1 MRESFGQ
8 ALPRVAATLPGPRAA
23 ALVDALARTECP
35 ALTARRA
42 RRAETSG
49 ASHDPIVWARAHG
62 ANVEDVDGNVFVD
75 LTAGFGAA
83 AIGHGHSR
91 VVESIRAQTERLLHA
106 LGDVHPSDVKV
117 ALLSRLAGLA
127 PFPDARVIL
136 GLSGADAIEAAL
148 KTAML
153 ATKRPGVLAF
163 VGGYHGL
170 SYGAL
175 ATCGYKDVFRAPF
188 TDQMGAHVTFAP
200 YPAAGEAGSH
210 HHALAAV
217 RKAWDQARAPISAV
231 LFEPAQGRG
240 GIVFPPRGF
249 LAGLGELAH
258 ERGALL
264 IADEIF
270 TGLGRCGATWLSVS
284 EGVTPD
290 LVVTGK
296 ALGGGLPVSACL
308 GRREVMSAWGAPGGE
323 AIHTSTFLGHPLACA
338 AALATLEV
346 MENERLAER
355 AVRVGEPFRDRLRAK
370 LSAHACVRGVRG
382 VGLMLGVEL
391 DGGARG
397 LRIVRRLLE
406 RGYIVLPAGPDARVL
421 SLTPPLAIEEALLD
435 AFAVALD
442 EVLLEDGP

>member
-1 MRESFGQ
+1 MRDSFGQ
-8 ALPRVAATLPGPRAA
+8 ALPRVSAPLPGPRAA

-49 ASHDPIVWARAHG
+49 ASHDPIVWGRARG

-75 LTAGFGAA
+75 MTAGFGAA
-83 AIGHGHSR
+83 SIGHGHSR
-91 VVESIRAQTERLLHA
+91 VVEAVRAQTERLLHA
-106 LGDVHPSDVKV
+106 LGDVHPSDVKI

-153 ATKRPGVLAF
+153 ATKRSGVLAF

-175 ATCGYKDVFRAPF
+175 ATCGYNEGFRAPF
-188 TDQMGAHVTFAP
+188 AAQLGGHVTFAP
-200 YPAAGEAGSH
+200 YPSVGGPESH

-217 RKAWDQARAPISAV
+217 ARAWDAASVPIGAV

-240 GIVFPPRGF
+240 GVVFPPRGF
-249 LAGLGELAH
+249 LLGLSELAR

-284 EGVTPD
+284 EGVAPD

-296 ALGGGLPVSACL
+296 ALGGGLPISACL
-308 GRREVMSAWGAPGGE
+308 GRRDVMSAWGTPGGE

-346 MENERLAER
+346 MDNEGLAER
-355 AVRVGEPFRDRLRAK
+355 AVRVGETFRDRLRTRLAG
-370 LSAHACVRGVRG
+370 HACVRSVRG
-382 VGLMLGVEL
+382 VGMLLGVEL

-397 LRIVRRLLE
+397 LRMVRRLLE

-421 SLTPPLAIEEALLD
+421 SLTPPLSIEQAQLD
-435 AFAVALD
+435 GFAAALD
-442 EVLLEDGP
+442 EALTEDGP

>member
-1 MRESFGQ
+1 MKNFGQ
-8 ALPRVAATLPGPRAA
+8 ALPQVSAPLPGPRAS

-49 ASHDPIVWARAHG
+49 ASYDPIVWARASG

-83 AIGHGHSR
+83 AIGHAHPR
-91 VVESIRAQTERLLHA
+91 VVEAVRAQSERLLHA
-106 LGDVHPSDVKV
+106 LGDVHPSDVKI

-136 GLSGADAIEAAL
+136 GISGADAIEAAL

-153 ATKRPGVLAF
+153 STGRPGVLAF
-163 VGGYHGL
+163 TGGYHGL

-175 ATCGYKDVFRAPF
+175 AECGYSEAFRRPF
-188 TDQMGAHVTFAP
+188 VEQMGRHVTFAP
-200 YPAAGEAGSH
+200 YPAAGGPDSH
-210 HHALAAV
+210 RQAVAAV
-217 RKAWDQARAPISAV
+217 TSAWDAAKVPIGAV
-231 LFEPAQGRG
+231 LLEPAQGRG
-240 GIVFPPRGF
+240 GVVFPPRGF
-249 LAGLGELAH
+249 LAGLGELAS

-270 TGLGRCGATWLSVS
+270 VGLGRCGATWLSVS
-284 EGVTPD
+284 EGVVPD
-290 LVVTGK
+290 LIVTGK

-308 GRREVMSAWGAPGGE
+308 GRGHVMNAWGTPGGE

-346 MENERLAER
+346 MDNEQLATR
-355 AVRVGEPFRDRLRAK
+355 AVRIGEPFRDRLREK
-370 LSAHACVRGVRG
+370 LSAHPCVRGVRG
-382 VGLMLGVEL
+382 MGLMLGVEL
-391 DGGARG
+391 DGGARA
-397 LRIVRRLLE
+397 LRLVRRLLE
-406 RGYIVLPAGPDARVL
+406 RGYLVLPAGHDARVL
-421 SLTPPLAIEEALLD
+421 SLTPPLSIEPELLD
-435 AFAVALD
+435 GFAVALD
-442 EVLLEDGP
+442 EALTQDEP

>member
-1 MRESFGQ
+1 M
-8 ALPRVAATLPGPRAA
+8 
-23 ALVDALARTECP
+23 DALAQTECP

-42 RRAETSG
+42 RQAETSG
-49 ASHDPIVWARAHG
+49 ASYDPIVWARARG
-62 ANVEDVDGNVFVD
+62 VNVEDVDGNVFVD

-83 AIGHGHSR
+83 AIGHGHPD
-91 VVESIRAQTERLLHA
+91 VVEAIRQQTERLLHA
-106 LGDVHPSDVKV
+106 LGDVHPSDVKI
-117 ALLSRLAGLA
+117 ALLSRLARLA

-148 KTAML
+148 KTAVL
-153 ATKRPGVLAF
+153 STGRSGVLAF

-175 ATCGYKDVFRAPF
+175 AECGYKESFRAPF
-188 TDQMGAHVTFAP
+188 AEQLGRHVTFAP
-200 YPAAGEAGSH
+200 YPAVGEAGTQ
-210 HHALAAV
+210 HHALAAIAEIWAAA
-217 RKAWDQARAPISAV
+217 KTPIGAV

-240 GIVFPPRGF
+240 GMVFPPRGF
-249 LAGLGELAH
+249 LEGLGELAR

-270 TGLGRCGATWLSVS
+270 TGLGRCGTTWLSVA
-284 EGVTPD
+284 EGVVPD

-296 ALGGGLPVSACL
+296 ALGGGMPISACL
-308 GRREVMSAWGAPGGE
+308 GRSEVMRAWGTPGGE

-338 AALATLEV
+338 AALASLDVLER
-346 MENERLAER
+346 EGLAER
-355 AVRVGEPFRDRLRAK
+355 AVRIGEPFRDRLRALLTK
-370 LSAHACVRGVRG
+370 HHFVRGVRG
-382 VGLMLGVEL
+382 VGLMIGVEL

-406 RGYIVLPAGPDARVL
+406 RGYLVLPAGPDARVL
-421 SLTPPLAIEEALLD
+421 SLTPPLSISETLLD

-442 EVLLEDGP
+442 EVLTQDAP